1 MHGVSKAHD
10 EPQKSYSYAQKL
22 RASTTYGFRKGGR
35 GKVPWDRATAS
46 GNPSIS
52 DVVSSYMLGLRKR
65 KVCFIF
71 NDAKLLRTD
80 KSIQVAKG
88 EIPTSAR
95 AISPVN
101 LSNVSVCDL

>member
-52 DVVSSYMLGLRKR
+52 DVVSSYMLGL
-65 KVCFIF
+65 
-71 NDAKLLRTD
+71 
-80 KSIQVAKG
+80 
-88 EIPTSAR
+88 
-95 AISPVN
+95 
-101 LSNVSVCDL
+101 